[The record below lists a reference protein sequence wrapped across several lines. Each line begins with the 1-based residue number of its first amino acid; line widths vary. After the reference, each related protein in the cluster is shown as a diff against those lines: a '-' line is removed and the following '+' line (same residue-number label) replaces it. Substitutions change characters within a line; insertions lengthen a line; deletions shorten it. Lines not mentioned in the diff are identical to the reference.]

1 MQRWESSHVSYSVC
15 VMVKGCGL
23 LRRRVSKSMF
33 LTSVS
38 LDPPSIPRQPLS
50 RELSREA
57 CQVFP
62 LCASGLDTPPQTGH
76 DQSPPPYSPVIVLRA
91 GISNDD
97 DLLHA
102 GDSVPL
108 RLWITVPF
116 IAQRKLDVHL
126 KSVRLFLVDPTV
138 VVVGR
143 RRVVDLVGTVVRQ
156 VQLDVP
162 LQTRFKDETF
172 EVDSAPWRY
181 CTVPRS
187 LAEPRSPLEVSRPY
201 LLQVLCELSCDGLS
215 STMVRYFP
223 SLRNL
228 KEA

>member
-1 MQRWESSHVSYSVC
+1 MY
-15 VMVKGCGL
+15 
-23 LRRRVSKSMF
+23 

-38 LDPPSIPRQPLS
+38 LEPPGLPRLPLS

-62 LCASGLDTPPQTGH
+62 LRTSAGLEGKPQAEQ
-76 DQSPPPYSPVIVLRA
+76 DEFPPPYSPVIVLRA
-91 GISNDD
+91 GLSSDC

-138 VVVGR
+138 AVVGK
-143 RRVVDLVGTVVRQ
+143 RRVVDLVGTVVRE

-162 LQTRFKDETF
+162 LQTSFKDETF
-172 EVDSAPWRY
+172 EVDSAPWRH

-187 LAEPRSPLEVSRPY
+187 LAESRSPYEMSRPY
-201 LLQVLCELSCDGLS
+201 LLQVLCELSCDGMP
-215 STMVRYFP
+215 STMVRTFFTVIP
-223 SLRNL
+223 ILVLR
-228 KEA
+228 AY